1 MISWESVAFLLRQED
16 ASDVELADRLGCGS
30 SLIAGVRESLG
41 MPPFPRRLRP
51 LVAAE
56 KERFDELS
64 APARGGHRVWLGRFT
79 QGGVPLF
86 SPHETVHQVVFR
98 LTHQQEPVGKVRVA
112 CGFPHCVEGPHQADR
127 IMRDAA
133 RLPGG
138 ASYGDIDLNAVRR
151 ALTGLPPH
159 PPLTPKEQ
167 RYAFTFAAGIGPA
180 ELAARLG
187 VSKRTIDRWRAH
199 GVPK

>member
-1 MISWESVAFLLRQED
+1 MISWETVAFLLRQED
-16 ASDVELADRLGCGS
+16 VSDVEVADRLGCAYS
-30 SLIAGVRESLG
+30 FAASVRESLG

-51 LVAAE
+51 LVARE
-56 KERFDELS
+56 KERFEGLS
-64 APARGGHRVWLGRFT
+64 APVRGGHRVWRGRFT
-79 QGGVPLF
+79 KNGIPLF
-86 SPHETVHQVVFR
+86 GPHETVHQVVFR

-112 CGFPHCVEGPHQADR
+112 CGFPHCVEGHHQADR

-151 ALTGLPPH
+151 ALNGQPPH
-159 PPLTPKEQ
+159 PPLSPREQ
-167 RYAFTFAAGIGPA
+167 RYAFQFAGGIGPA
-180 ELAARLG
+180 ELAVRLG
-187 VSKRTIDRWRAH
+187 LSKRTVDRWRAH